1 MSNLDKRVRNMNDTT
16 VSLALMMK
24 ELQDEIRQDRENARK
39 ESAATMKHLEELQEN
54 ARKESAATVQ
64 NLEKLQENTVRAFE
78 TLFSRVSDI

>member
-39 ESAATMKHLEELQEN
+39 ESAAT
-54 ARKESAATVQ
+54 VQ